1 MEELRKTVLDYICHI
16 FSKVANQNKLNCNTK
31 QYAISFENEMFKLLI
46 PSDYIKYSN
55 DIEKYLMYQD
65 GYFYD
70 SIMCIKYMQDNVGV
84 YDVLFNSITKNNNS
98 NPRNQII
105 KLFVTLIYKY
115 KQDKEFA
122 LETAK
127 NIEKSCYN
135 AIIKNIKRSED
146 PPCRQWD
153 SPIFI
158 EIYSTRCGII
168 YNLMDPESNTCK
180 TYGST
185 LMQQILDETIDIK
198 EIGYKTE
205 KEICPQATQK
215 EKDEIALRS
224 EQHIIEKESNLFR
237 CPNCKERRVTYR
249 EVQLRALDEA
259 PDYLC
264 KCLNCKHRFK
274 GK

>member
-1 MEELRKTVLDYICHI
+1 MEELRSSVITYISYI
-16 FSKVANQNKLNCNTK
+16 FSNLNK
-31 QYAISFENEMFKLLI
+31 QYGLVFDTKHYATIFEKDMYIILGEN
-46 PSDYIKYSN
+46 DYIKQAN
-55 DIEKYLMYQD
+55 DIQSYLLVHD
-65 GYFYD
+65 GYFPD
-70 SIMCIKYMQDNVGV
+70 DILGIKFMQEKITVEDILFF
-84 YDVLFNSITKNNNS
+84 DVSAVNNNPRMQITK
-98 NPRNQII
+98 
-105 KLFVTLIYKY
+105 LFASLIYQY
-115 KQDKEFA
+115 KSDKIFA

-127 NIEKSCYN
+127 TIEKSCYN
-135 AIIKNIKRSED
+135 AIIKNSKQSED

-158 EIYSTRCGII
+158 EIYSNRCGII
-168 YNLMDPESNTCK
+168 YNLLDPKSISSK

-185 LMQQILDETIDIK
+185 LLQQVLDETIDIK
-198 EIGYKTE
+198 EIGFKTE
-205 KEICPQATQK
+205 RELCPQATQK
-215 EKDEIALRS
+215 ERDEIAIRS
-224 EQHIIEKESNLFR
+224 EQHVIEKESNLFR